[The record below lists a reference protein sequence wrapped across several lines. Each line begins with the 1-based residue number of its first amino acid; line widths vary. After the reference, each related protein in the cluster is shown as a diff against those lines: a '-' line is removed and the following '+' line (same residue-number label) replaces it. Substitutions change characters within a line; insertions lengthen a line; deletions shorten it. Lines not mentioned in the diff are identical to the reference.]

1 MNSASQKIHCP
12 GVLNIGSNVIN
23 FVLQIM
29 QFEMLLPPSRQR
41 CLQFWLLTLKY
52 SKPIVYKRL
61 ELPRYR
67 QDLPQQILKWG
78 SVNKFITAMAEN
90 FGNWYLGNI
99 LHLWLWL
106 ISLPYSCGLAAL
118 FLHCVSNLHQY
129 TFLLLVQVFAY
140 QGSCFSSV
148 IFLLSAERIF

>member
-1 MNSASQKIHCP
+1 MESLKRGSLSSVLMNSASQKIHCP

-52 SKPIVYKRL
+52 SKPIVYKLL

-67 QDLPQQILKWG
+67 
-78 SVNKFITAMAEN
+78 
-90 FGNWYLGNI
+90 
-99 LHLWLWL
+99 
-106 ISLPYSCGLAAL
+106 
-118 FLHCVSNLHQY
+118 
-129 TFLLLVQVFAY
+129 
-140 QGSCFSSV
+140 
-148 IFLLSAERIF
+148 